1 MPRQDAQ
8 SAERRFAW
16 IVQLTKRTKTVPNGI
31 KGTCKSFSSHGLRF
45 SYVRQFGHYIDI

>member
-16 IVQLTKRTKTVPNGI
+16 IVQLTKRTKIVPFAVLDNA
-31 KGTCKSFSSHGLRF
+31 HRP
-45 SYVRQFGHYIDI
+45 